1 MKLTYMRS
9 LLIIVLSAPLLLSGI
24 NKPAVHKSAVKS
36 YLPVV
41 TIVKSEAEVL
51 YDSLGLNKIG
61 LNKKAFLFAWKGY
74 TSLLNAGKISKS
86 VLSICDF
93 SQSSRKKRLYVLDLN
108 SKRILMNTYVAHGRN
123 SGGEYARNF
132 SNTPE
137 SFKSSLGFFVTR
149 NTYVGNNGL
158 ALKMVGLEKGIND
171 LADERNIVVHGSN
184 YVSASYLKANHKI
197 GRSLGC
203 PAVPE
208 KEISKLV
215 RNIKGGSCFFIY
227 HPTKK
232 YIQKSRILNS

>member
-1 MKLTYMRS
+1 MKFTSMRS
-9 LLIIVLSAPLLLSGI
+9 LLIIILSAPFLLSGI
-24 NKPAVHKSAVKS
+24 YMPASSKTVLKDV
-36 YLPVV
+36 LPTSSV
-41 TIVKSEAEVL
+41 VKSEAEIL
-51 YDSLGLNKIG
+51 YDSLGLQKIG

-74 TSLLNAGKISKS
+74 TSLLNSGKISKS

-123 SGGEYARNF
+123 SGGEFARNF
-132 SNTPE
+132 SNKPE

-171 LADERNIVVHGSN
+171 LADERRIVVHGST
-184 YVSASYLKANHKI
+184 YVSASYLKTNHKI

-208 KEISKLV
+208 KEINKLV

-227 HPTKK
+227 HPTRN
-232 YIQKSRILNS
+232 YLQKSRILNS